1 MVAGMIAGMAVVPT
15 LSASAQ
21 DGKPDWREQN
31 AYTLGVQ
38 AYIYAFP
45 WSYMAEARWT
55 RSEPVDHRANRFD
68 HVRKLEDASH
78 LTGGAPNN
86 DTLYSR
92 AWVYLKDE
100 PVILTV
106 PAISDRYHSVE
117 MADFMDDNFAYV
129 GTRATG
135 GEAGSYAIMGPG
147 WKGTLPDGVK
157 ALPASSTRGRS
168 FWCAPTSRTP
178 PIWMRL
184 TQSKTNTSSRPSRSG
199 ARRK

>member
-1 MVAGMIAGMAVVPT
+1 MKNHTCKSTGAFAMKRSSSLTEIRTIRSILIT
-15 LSASAQ
+15 LSVLAAMTSTMKSANVEN
-21 DGKPDWREQN
+21 GSSPNWREQN

-55 RSEPVDHRANRFD
+55 RSEPVDHQANRFD

-106 PAISDRYHSVE
+106 PAIPDRYHSVE
-117 MADFMDDNFAYV
+117 MA
-129 GTRATG
+129 
-135 GEAGSYAIMGPG
+135 
-147 WKGTLPDGVK
+147 
-157 ALPASSTRGRS
+157 
-168 FWCAPTSRTP
+168 
-178 PIWMRL
+178 
-184 TQSKTNTSSRPSRSG
+184 
-199 ARRK
+199 